1 MKSKNCVS
9 IKTKPATCCFSD
21 NNRYVTI
28 MKRTIF
34 LILFLLTGVL
44 AHAQKNNPNYDEG
57 LAKKLGADDFGMKN
71 YVFVILKTGENK
83 TTDKE
88 ERNKLFRG
96 HMENIQRLVDEGK
109 MIVAGPFGENDK
121 TWRGLFILN
130 VKTVEEAKT
139 LVQTDPA
146 IKAGIFDVELVPW
159 YGSAALPEYLP
170 ASDKIW
176 KAEP

>member
-1 MKSKNCVS
+1 MK
-9 IKTKPATCCFSD
+9 
-21 NNRYVTI
+21 
-28 MKRTIF
+28 
-34 LILFLLTGVL
+34 ILLSALLLSLVGLV
-44 AHAQKNNPNYDEG
+44 HAQKANPNYDEA

-88 ERNKLFRG
+88 ELNKLFRG
-96 HMENIQRLVDEGK
+96 HMENIQRLVDEK
-109 MIVAGPFGENDK
+109 KLIVAGPFGENDK
-121 TWRGLFILN
+121 TWRGLFILD
-130 VKTVEEAKT
+130 VKTVEEANA

-146 IKAGIFDVELVPW
+146 VKAKLFDVVLVPW

>member
-1 MKSKNCVS
+1 MKKVV
-9 IKTKPATCCFSD
+9 FLF
-21 NNRYVTI
+21 
-28 MKRTIF
+28 IF
-34 LILFLLTGVL
+34 LFSGFNIL
-44 AHAQKNNPNYDEG
+44 AQTTNPNYDES

-83 TTDKE
+83 TTDRE

-109 MIVAGPFGENDK
+109 LVVAGPFGENDK
-121 TWRGLFILN
+121 NWRGLFILN
-130 VKTVEEAKT
+130 VKTVEEAKE
-139 LVQTDPA
+139 LVRTDPA

-176 KAEP
+176 KEEP

>member
-1 MKSKNCVS
+1 MK
-9 IKTKPATCCFSD
+9 ALLL
-21 NNRYVTI
+21 
-28 MKRTIF
+28 
-34 LILFLLTGVL
+34 LIISLVAASFIS
-44 AHAQKNNPNYDEG
+44 AQTTNPNYDEAM
-57 LAKKLGADDFGMKN
+57 AKKLGSDDFGMKN

-88 ERNKLFRG
+88 ELNKLFRG

-109 MIVAGPFGENDK
+109 LVVAGPFGENDK
-121 TWRGLFILN
+121 TWRGLFILD
-130 VKTVEEAKT
+130 VKTVEEAAA

-146 IKAGIFDVELVPW
+146 IKAGIFAVDLVPW

-176 KAEP
+176 KEQP

>member
-1 MKSKNCVS
+1 MK
-9 IKTKPATCCFSD
+9 T
-21 NNRYVTI
+21 
-28 MKRTIF
+28 
-34 LILFLLTGVL
+34 ILFFLFFSLAGITLL
-44 AHAQKNNPNYDEG
+44 AQTKNPNYDET
-57 LAKKLGADDFGMKN
+57 LAKKLGGDDFGMKN

-83 TTDKE
+83 TSDKE

-109 MIVAGPFGENDK
+109 LIIAGPFGENDK

-130 VKTVEEAKT
+130 VKSVEEAKE

-176 KAEP
+176 KEQP

>member
-21 NNRYVTI
+21 NNRYATM

-34 LILFLLTGVL
+34 LVLFLLTGVL
-44 AHAQKNNPNYDEG
+44 TNAQKTNPNYDEA

-71 YVFVILKTGENK
+71 YVFVILKTGENM

-88 ERNKLFRG
+88 ELNKLFRG
-96 HMENIQRLVDEGK
+96 HMENIQRLVDEK
-109 MIVAGPFGENDK
+109 KLIVAGPFGENDK
-121 TWRGLFILN
+121 TWRGLFILD
-130 VKTVEEAKT
+130 VKTVEEAAV

-146 IKAGIFDVELVPW
+146 IKAGIFDVDLVPW

>member
-1 MKSKNCVS
+1 MKTLLLLIISLITTS
-9 IKTKPATCCFSD
+9 LAT
-21 NNRYVTI
+21 
-28 MKRTIF
+28 
-34 LILFLLTGVL
+34 
-44 AHAQKNNPNYDEG
+44 AQTTNPNYDEA

-88 ERNKLFRG
+88 ELNKLFRG
-96 HMENIQRLVDEGK
+96 HMENIQRLVDEK
-109 MIVAGPFGENDK
+109 KLIVAGPFGENDK
-121 TWRGLFILN
+121 TWRGLFILD
-130 VKTVEEAKT
+130 VKTVEEAAA

-146 IKAGIFDVELVPW
+146 IKAGIFEVDLVPW

-170 ASDKIW
+170 VSDKIW

>member
-1 MKSKNCVS
+1 MKK
-9 IKTKPATCCFSD
+9 
-21 NNRYVTI
+21 
-28 MKRTIF
+28 
-34 LILFLLTGVL
+34 ILFLSVFIISTFPLL
-44 AHAQKNNPNYDEG
+44 AQTTNPNYDEA

-83 TTDKE
+83 TTDNE
-88 ERNKLFRG
+88 ELNQLFRG
-96 HMENIQRLVDEGK
+96 HMENIQRLVDEK
-109 MIVAGPFGENDK
+109 KLIVAGPFGENDK
-121 TWRGLFILN
+121 TWRGLFILD
-130 VKTVEEAKT
+130 VKTVEEAKA

-176 KAEP
+176 KEQP

>member
-1 MKSKNCVS
+1 MKKV
-9 IKTKPATCCFSD
+9 
-21 NNRYVTI
+21 
-28 MKRTIF
+28 IF
-34 LILFLLTGVL
+34 LFIFLFPGFNLL
-44 AHAQKNNPNYDEG
+44 AQKNNPNYDET
-57 LAKKLGADDFGMKN
+57 LARKLGADDFGMKY
-71 YVFVILKTGENK
+71 YVLVILKTGENK

-88 ERNKLFRG
+88 ELNKLFRG

-109 MIVAGPFGENDK
+109 LIVAGPFGENDK

-130 VKTVEEAKT
+130 VKTVEEAAA

-146 IKAGIFDVELVPW
+146 VKARLFDVDMVPW

>member
-1 MKSKNCVS
+1 MKQS
-9 IKTKPATCCFSD
+9 ILLL
-21 NNRYVTI
+21 
-28 MKRTIF
+28 IF
-34 LILFLLTGVL
+34 ILAGILVN
-44 AHAQKNNPNYDEG
+44 AQKNNPNYDEA

-88 ERNKLFRG
+88 ELNKLFRG
-96 HMENIQRLVDEGK
+96 HMENIQRLVDEK
-109 MIVAGPFGENDK
+109 KLIVAGPFGANDN
-121 TWRGLFILN
+121 TWRGLFILD
-130 VKTVEEAKT
+130 VKTVEEAAE

-146 IKAGIFDVELVPW
+146 VKAKLFDVVLVPW

>member
-1 MKSKNCVS
+1 MS

-21 NNRYVTI
+21 NNRNALF

-34 LILFLLTGVL
+34 LILFLLTGIL
-44 AHAQKNNPNYDEG
+44 TNAQKNNPNYDEA

-109 MIVAGPFGENDK
+109 LIVAGPFGENDK

-170 ASDKIW
+170 VSDKIW